1 MFRVFRYDD
10 AILPDLIAVGYAVG
24 GYLIGISILLNP
36 YPWSYLPGVFLLAHS
51 MVIAAYLV
59 HECAHNSLFAKNR
72 YHRPLA
78 ELLLWICGAS
88 YSHYDDIRHKHVRHH
103 TDRADIVSFNYREIL
118 KRHPRVLKIILAL
131 EWCCVP
137 ALEILMHAL
146 VLVLPFVK
154 ANRRHRRGR
163 VVLMLLLRGLFFA
176 WLASMSLNILWFYPL
191 AYMLFLTVMRFMD
204 VHQHTFALHETLDR
218 KRGEEVKPYDRDFE
232 RRHTYSN
239 LLSQQHPWL
248 NLLVLNFPYH
258 NAHHEQPGIPW
269 YRLPGL
275 HKKLYGVAPVQVLTF
290 RNLLKA
296 YHRYRVQRVLN
307 EDSID
312 LDVKRNDSTNFI
324 GVDGVSFL
332 TAH

>member
-10 AILPDLIAVGYAVG
+10 AILPDLIALGYAIG

-36 YPWSYLPGVFLLAHS
+36 YPWLYLPGVFLLAHS

-59 HECAHNSLFAKNR
+59 HECAHNSVFRKNR
-72 YHRPLA
+72 FHRPLA
-78 ELLLWICGAS
+78 EVLLWICGSS

-103 TDRADIVSFNYREIL
+103 TDRADVVSFNYRQAL
-118 KRHPRVLKIILAL
+118 RRYPRLVKLIQAL
-131 EWCCVP
+131 EWFYIP
-137 ALEILMHAL
+137 ALEILMHLL
-146 VLVLPFVK
+146 VIILPFVK
-154 ANRRHRRGR
+154 SNRAHRRGR
-163 VVLMLLLRGLFFA
+163 VTGMLLLRGLFFA
-176 WLASMSLNILWFYPL
+176 WLASISLNILWAYPL

-204 VHQHTFALHETLDR
+204 VHQHTYDLLETLDR
-218 KRGEEVKPYDRDFE
+218 PRGDETRPYDRAFE
-232 RRHTYSN
+232 RLHTYSN

-269 YRLPGL
+269 YRLPRL
-275 HKKLYGVAPVQVLTF
+275 HEKLYPQGSEQVLTF
-290 RNLLKA
+290 PNLLKA
-296 YHRYRVQRVLN
+296 YHRYRVPRVLN
-307 EDSID
+307 EDAID
-312 LDVKRNDSTNFI
+312 LDVKRDDSVNFI